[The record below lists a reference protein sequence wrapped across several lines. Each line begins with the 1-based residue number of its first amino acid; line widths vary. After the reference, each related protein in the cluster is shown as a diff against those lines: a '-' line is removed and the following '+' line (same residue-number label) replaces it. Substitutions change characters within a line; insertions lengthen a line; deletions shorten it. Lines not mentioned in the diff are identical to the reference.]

1 MKFVAKVCETYVT
14 VIYSFLFKK
23 SFGLELHIIRPE
35 NLENVSSSSVNISY
49 ATSVCVAEKKLDTLV
64 CIRPYG

>member
-14 VIYSFLFKK
+14 VIYSLLFKK

-49 ATSVCVAEKKLDTLV
+49 AT
-64 CIRPYG
+64 